1 MQPVGSVTG
10 VVIYKGKHAHS
21 IYKLWTLA
29 SILFILFIIKK
40 TVYVYG
46 LALKCSVK

>member
-21 IYKLWTLA
+21 IYGLWTLT
-29 SILFILFIIKK
+29 SIFFYFIYIYLL

-46 LALKCSVK
+46 FAL